1 MKCPRCG
8 VKNDPKAKFCFDCG
22 AELPANASEKVNEQL
37 FNSAGL
43 IGQEVQVLFYNDSF
57 AGKIGGIVNPSPEQI
72 ARYKNGVVQKVAIQA
87 ANAEDETAG
96 TVLTFIKQSK
106 EYLGEEYNENI
117 YKSFSHSDLKR
128 EYLKLFERVLKMKA
142 QRGIGGPPP
151 PTP

>member
-8 VKNDPKAKFCFDCG
+8 FKNDAKAKFCAECG
-22 AELPANASEKVNEQL
+22 AELSNERVSEQQAGA
-37 FNSAGL
+37 AGL

-57 AGKIGGIVNPSPEQI
+57 TGKIGGIVSPTPEQVG
-72 ARYKNGVVQKVAIQA
+72 RYKNGVVQKVVIQA
-87 ANAEDETAG
+87 ANAEDETVG

-106 EYLGEEYNENI
+106 EYLGEDYNENAF
-117 YKSFSHSDLKR
+117 KGFSHAELKK

>member
-8 VKNDPKAKFCFDCG
+8 VKNDPKAKFCSDCG
-22 AELPANASEKVNEQL
+22 AEMPASEKVNEQL

-57 AGKIGGIVNPSPEQI
+57 TGKIGGIVNPSPEQI
-72 ARYKNGVVQKVAIQA
+72 SRYKNGVVQKVAIQA
-87 ANAEDETAG
+87 ANAEDETVG

-106 EYLGEEYNENI
+106 EYLGEDYNENG
-117 YKSFSHSDLKR
+117 YKGFSHADLKK

-142 QRGIGGPPP
+142 QRGIGGPPA

>member
-8 VKNDPKAKFCFDCG
+8 FKNDAKAKFCAECG
-22 AELPANASEKVNEQL
+22 AELSNERVSEQQAGA
-37 FNSAGL
+37 AGL

-57 AGKIGGIVNPSPEQI
+57 TGKIGGIVNPTPEQVG
-72 ARYKNGVVQKVAIQA
+72 RYKNGVVQKVVIQA
-87 ANAEDETAG
+87 ANAEDETVG

-106 EYLGEEYNENI
+106 EYLGEDYNENAF
-117 YKSFSHSDLKR
+117 KGFSHAELKK